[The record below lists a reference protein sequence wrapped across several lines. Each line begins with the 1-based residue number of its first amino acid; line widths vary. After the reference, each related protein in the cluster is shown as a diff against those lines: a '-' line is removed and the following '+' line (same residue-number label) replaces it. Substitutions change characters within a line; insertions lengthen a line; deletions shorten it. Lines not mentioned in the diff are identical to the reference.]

1 MKKGQGGEGWCGV
14 SHIASIPTLSE
25 GAGPKEE
32 RL

>member
-1 MKKGQGGEGWCGV
+1 MKKGQGVEGWCGV
-14 SHIASIPTLSE
+14 CLFASIPTLSE